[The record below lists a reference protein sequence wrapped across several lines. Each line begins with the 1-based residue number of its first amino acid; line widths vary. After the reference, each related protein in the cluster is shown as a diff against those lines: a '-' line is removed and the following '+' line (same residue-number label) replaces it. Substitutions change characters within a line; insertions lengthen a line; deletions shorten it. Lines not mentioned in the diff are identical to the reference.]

1 MPGLEEAMTML
12 LDHHPP
18 GHRRR
23 WDDADDAALRRLV
36 AAGEYLGDIARA
48 MGRTQEA
55 CRSRANILKL
65 AVRSAPMRPRD

>member
-1 MPGLEEAMTML
+1 MT
-12 LDHHPP
+12 LDPHPQ

-23 WDDADDAALRRLV
+23 WEEADDADLARRIGD
-36 AAGEYLGDIARA
+36 GEFLGDIARA

-65 AVRSAPMRPRD
+65 AVRSAPMRSRMALAQR

>member
-1 MPGLEEAMTML
+1 MMIDG
-12 LDHHPP
+12 HPP

-23 WDDADDAALRRLV
+23 WEEADDAELRRRIGDGQFLR
-36 AAGEYLGDIARA
+36 DIAQG

-65 AVRSAPMRPRD
+65 AVKSAPMRGRMHA

>member
-1 MPGLEEAMTML
+1 MIIDG
-12 LDHHPP
+12 HPP

-23 WDDADDAALRRLV
+23 WEEADDAELRRRV
-36 AAGEYLGDIARA
+36 GDGDYLRDIAHA

-65 AVRSAPMRPRD
+65 AVKSAPMRGRETSRTTI